1 MTDGTSME
9 NHYILYLK
17 LDMEDKEVH
26 LKPDM
31 DMEVN
36 LRLDMEVN
44 LRLDMEV
51 MQGHTMLVEVMQRH
65 TIMVCKRKMVT
76 KMIEFLIC
84 LLICTTQ
91 NRKVLERTLYLLS

>member
-1 MTDGTSME
+1 ME

-31 DMEVN
+31 
-36 LRLDMEVN
+36 DMEVN

>member
-1 MTDGTSME
+1 MTDGSTME
-9 NHYILYLK
+9 SHYILYLK

-51 MQGHTMLVEVMQRH
+51 MQGHTILVEVMQRH
-65 TIMVCKRKMVT
+65 AMLVWKRRMAMKMT
-76 KMIEFLIC
+76 EFLIC
-84 LLICTTQ
+84 LLICTSQ
-91 NRKVLERTLYLLS
+91 NRKVLERTL

>member
-1 MTDGTSME
+1 MTDGSSME

-31 DMEVN
+31 
-36 LRLDMEVN
+36 DMEVN